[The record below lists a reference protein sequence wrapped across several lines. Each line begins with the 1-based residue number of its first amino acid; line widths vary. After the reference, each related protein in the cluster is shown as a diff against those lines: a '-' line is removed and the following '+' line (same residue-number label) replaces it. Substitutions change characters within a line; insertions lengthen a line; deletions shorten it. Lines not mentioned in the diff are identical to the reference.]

1 MQALKTIAEPALF
14 SSVSEPIPVLR
25 GSTAHVT
32 GNGIL
37 YVAGPST
44 MTSFDIV
51 ANHNQANSLPLKERD
66 KSFQGRFAITR
77 ALALLSSNNLLLAWG
92 STDADE
98 PTLTTALA
106 FWNVQTAA
114 KLVEKVREVQV
125 QLPFGG
131 SVSSW
136 ACFDGDTHITVALA
150 FADIHC
156 SVQLF
161 TFKKGEKGPHKPSR
175 VDLIQVSTPQC
186 TAYHQAHSLLHIYRF
201 IRRIGSSRTLAEIL
215 VHIIHGIKGREGAR
229 CC

>member
-1 MQALKTIAEPALF
+1 MQALKTIADPALF
-14 SSVSEPIPVLR
+14 STVSEPVAQLR
-25 GSTAHVT
+25 SSTAHVC

-37 YVAGPST
+37 YVAAPGA
-44 MTSFDIV
+44 MTSFEIG
-51 ANHNQANSLPLKERD
+51 ANAAHTSSFPLKERD

-77 ALALLSSNNLLLAWG
+77 ALALLSSNSLLLGWG

-98 PTLTTALA
+98 PTVTTTLA

-114 KLVEKVREVQV
+114 KFVEKVREVPV

-131 SVSSW
+131 SVTCW
-136 ACFDGDTHITVALA
+136 AWFDGDPNVTIALA

-175 VDLIQVSTPQC
+175 VDLIQVGPVRSALT
-186 TAYHQAHSLLHIYRF
+186 
-201 IRRIGSSRTLAEIL
+201 
-215 VHIIHGIKGREGAR
+215 
-229 CC
+229 